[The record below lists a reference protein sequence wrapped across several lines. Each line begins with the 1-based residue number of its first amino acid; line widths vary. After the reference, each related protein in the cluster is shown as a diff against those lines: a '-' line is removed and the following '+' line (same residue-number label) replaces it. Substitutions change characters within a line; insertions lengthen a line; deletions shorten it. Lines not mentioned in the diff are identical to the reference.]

1 MVLTDTQEASATEQ
15 RDMRYAAADLIPSE
29 QERWDAAIQAGG
41 GHFLQSWRWAAFKE
55 RHGWRAE
62 RVEAGTPDRIAR
74 ALVLF
79 RQQGPVSIGYV
90 PRGPVV
96 DGDPDAAAV
105 LWNEID
111 RRAKR
116 HRALTLL
123 VEPDMRLPLPGSYRD
138 WGFVRGTRHIQ
149 PSRTV
154 KVPLL
159 ADDALLA
166 QMHQKTRYSV
176 RLAHRRGV
184 LVERP
189 PVNDETLG
197 IFYGVLGETADRN
210 AFGIHD
216 RAYYDDFMWTFD
228 DDALMLFAKIGD
240 AVASV
245 LIAVKFGDEA
255 IYMYGASST
264 VHRAHGASFALQF
277 AAMQW
282 AREHG
287 CRVYD
292 LWGIPAHDPE
302 STQAEGNRVAGT
314 HGDDW
319 RGLYKFK
326 VGFGGDIVTLPP
338 TLERRYHPYLAYL
351 ARRFTQAGGA

>member
-1 MVLTDTQEASATEQ
+1 MLTETEEWGETRRREETGQ
-15 RDMRYAAADLIPSE
+15 RLNGVTSE
-29 QERWDAAIQAGG
+29 QERWDAGIRAGG

-55 RHGWRAE
+55 RHGWLGE
-62 RVEAGTPDRIAR
+62 RVAVSAPSGTAQ
-74 ALVLF
+74 ALILF
-79 RQQGPVSIGYV
+79 RQRGPVSVGYV
-90 PRGPVV
+90 PRGPVIAGGEDV
-96 DGDPDAAAV
+96 AAA
-105 LWNEID
+105 LWQEID
-111 RRAKR
+111 RRAR
-116 HRALTLL
+116 QYRALTVL
-123 VEPDMRLPLPGSYRD
+123 VEPDQWLPLTGSYRA
-138 WGFVRGTRHIQ
+138 WGFVRGTRHVQ

-154 KVPLL
+154 KVPLID
-159 ADDALLA
+159 DDALLA
-166 QMHQKTRYSV
+166 QMHQKTRYSI

-184 LVERP
+184 AIERP
-189 PVNDETLG
+189 VVDDV
-197 IFYGVLGETADRN
+197 VLGTFYNVLRETSERN

-216 RAYYDDFMWTFD
+216 RSYYADFMTIFG
-228 DDALMLFAKIGD
+228 DDALLLFAKNGD

-245 LIAVKFGDEA
+245 LVAVKFGTEA

-264 VHRAHGASFALQF
+264 KHRAHGASFALQF

-287 CRVYD
+287 CRSYD
-292 LWGIPAHDPE
+292 LWGIPAQDPE

-326 VGFGGDIVTLPP
+326 VGFGGEIVSLPP

-351 ARRFTQAGGA
+351 ARRYTLAGGA